1 MSYLS
6 VKEGPFVLSK
16 LTTPYTFSNTT
27 EFTLT
32 LDNHYTSQGLLPYVP
47 SVNGL
52 CFSDITTENT
62 TYTVGMH
69 KPVTSGK
76 YGGDEPQA
84 GPGRGNA
91 GCIGCGIYSNGT
103 PEVYYK
109 SAYSADDTITNDSY
123 VVVW

>member
-6 VKEGPFVLSK
+6 VREGPFVLSK

-62 TYTVGMH
+62 TYIVGMH
-69 KPVTSGK
+69 RPWERKRWL
-76 YGGDEPQA
+76 Y
-84 GPGRGNA
+84 RMWN
-91 GCIGCGIYSNGT
+91 IF
-103 PEVYYK
+103 
-109 SAYSADDTITNDSY
+109 
-123 VVVW
+123 